1 MKNIEV
7 KQGTCG
13 QSTIGRFARPMM
25 RVLSLAGVLLSG
37 ALALSACGDAQEEST
52 SSLTEA
58 LSQLRIEGEAYNR
71 FYDTDAAHTG
81 NCGSGPVD
89 AEVTTDP
96 NGGQCNIGWT
106 AAGEWLEYD
115 VNIPQAG
122 NYDLVF
128 RLASGQTGRTVHLD
142 IDGVNRSG
150 VVTSP
155 SAGYQAFA
163 DRKISNIALS
173 AGQHVFRIVFD
184 TGLVN
189 LNYLNVVQTSAAPE
203 VVLSANFATG
213 MDGFYYVDQ
222 SADDTVDGAQVN
234 GRLQMTLGGKDN
246 TTVRDMLGS
255 FNRLFWLNAY
265 QEVTLSFDYTLEQSC
280 AYETD
285 ELSELRA
292 KVDNIPLTTGSNQY
306 VARVVGNG
314 NSCPGVSTSG
324 TYTKTFVLTQ
334 GKHSLEFSGFNN
346 QKNASDEYS
355 TVTIDNLLITASA
368 AQCTPALSQTFTNLC
383 NACSGLLNCQGNCT
397 VNFPS
402 NVGAPCG
409 SCGGVVKCDG
419 ACSEPLSAP
428 CGAPPTPA
436 ERQQACAKD
445 PRVVAGL
452 VSPDVCTGADI
463 FFRETFAGNGRTC
476 ASCHPIA
483 NNYTIDP
490 PFIEALRVSKPN
502 DPLFV
507 AQPGTPLQNLET
519 PDLLSSALILENV
532 DGFQDPVNRF
542 VTRSV
547 PHLFSLA
554 ITMAPDPADG
564 PTTAPPVHRTGWG
577 GDGAPGDGS
586 LRSFLDGA
594 INQHFTKTLNRVSG
608 VDFRPA
614 SDFERDVVES
624 FQLALGRQNELDLAN
639 VNFTL
644 PAAAEGKGNF
654 LDPARGRCGVCHS
667 NAGANFV
674 TSGRNRNFNNGASAP
689 QTLGRLVNYFGP
701 GQDLTLSDG
710 GFGGQNLTSPNV
722 DPTGI
727 GFFNAF
733 GDGNFNVPPLVEAA
747 DTAPFFHNNATPG
760 NVFQSTMDRI
770 SFFYGTTFP
779 LSKGAQFLDS
789 QPEFGPGNIDASTT
803 SGIAHMLVVLNAVFN
818 VDLARQRLQ
827 AAETLA
833 TDLRAI
839 RADIQAQLMLLAGE
853 EIEDAIRVLLDQNIH
868 QAQRDALQSIL
879 TQVRT
884 ANAGAL
890 WSTRRAVITAAITN
904 LNTVRAQFGS
914 NFNYQ
919 LGTGTLMY

>member
-7 KQGTCG
+7 KMGTCG
-13 QSTIGRFARPMM
+13 QSTSGRFARPITRM
-25 RVLSLAGVLLSG
+25 LSLAAVLLSG
-37 ALALSACGDAQEEST
+37 TLALSACGDAEEST
-52 SSLTEA
+52 ASLTEA
-58 LSQLRIEGEAYNR
+58 LSQMRIEGEAYNR
-71 FYDTDAAHTG
+71 FFDTDTAHSG

-89 AEVTTDP
+89 VEVTSDP

-115 VNIPQAG
+115 VNVLQTG

-128 RLASGQTGRTVHLD
+128 RLASGQTGRTVHLEV
-142 IDGVNRSG
+142 DGVNRSG

-163 DRKISNIALS
+163 DRRVSNVALS
-173 AGQHVFRIVFD
+173 AGQHVFRIVFE

-189 LNYLNVVQTSAAPE
+189 LNYLDVIQTGAPE
-203 VVLSANFATG
+203 VVLSANFSTG
-213 MDGFYYVDQ
+213 MDSFYYVDQ

-246 TTVRDMLGS
+246 TTVRDMQGS
-255 FNRLFWLNAY
+255 FNRLFWMNAY
-265 QEVTLSFDYTLEQSC
+265 QEVTLSFNYTLEQSC

-292 KVDNIPLTTGSNQY
+292 SVDDIPLTTGNNPY

-314 NSCPGVSTSG
+314 NPCPGVSTSG

-334 GKHSLEFSGFNN
+334 GKHSLQFSGFNN
-346 QKNASDEYS
+346 LKTAIDES
-355 TVTIDNLLITASA
+355 TTLTIDNLLITASA
-368 AQCTPALSQTFTNLC
+368 AQCTAALSQTFTNLC

-397 VNFPS
+397 VNFPT

-419 ACSEPLSAP
+419 TCSEALSAP
-428 CGAPPTPA
+428 CDAPPTPA

-490 PFIEALRVSKPN
+490 PFIEALRATKPN

-507 AQPGTPLQNLET
+507 ARPGTPLQNLET
-519 PDLLSSALILENV
+519 PDLLSNALILENV

-564 PTTAPPVHRTGWG
+564 PTTAPPVQRTGWA

-614 SDFERDVVES
+614 TDFERDVVEA
-624 FQLALGRQNELDLAN
+624 FQMALGRQNELDLPN
-639 VNFTL
+639 VHFTL
-644 PAAAEGKGNF
+644 SAAEEGKGNF

-667 NAGANFV
+667 NAGATFV
-674 TSGRNRNFNNGASAP
+674 NSGKNRNFNNGISAS
-689 QTLGRLVNYFGP
+689 QTLGRLVDFFGP
-701 GQDLTLSDG
+701 GQDLTLADG
-710 GFGGQNLTSPNV
+710 GFGGQTLTSPNV
-722 DPTGI
+722 DPSGI

-747 DTAPFFHNNATPG
+747 DTAPFFHNNATVG
-760 NVFQSTMDRI
+760 SVFLTTMGRI
-770 SFFYGTTFP
+770 TFFYGTSFQF
-779 LSKGAQFLDS
+779 SKGAQFLDS
-789 QPEFGPGNIDASTT
+789 QPEFGPGNINATT
-803 SGIAHMLVVLNAVFN
+803 TGGIPDMLVVLNTVFN
-818 VDLARQRLQ
+818 IDLARQRLQ
-827 AAETLA
+827 AAATLA

-853 EIEDAIRVLLDQNIH
+853 EIEDAIRVLHDQNIH
-868 QAQRDALQSIL
+868 QTQQDTLQTIL

-884 ANAGAL
+884 ADAGAL
-890 WSTRRAVITAAITN
+890 WSTRRTVITTAITN

-919 LGTGTLMY
+919 LGAGTLMY